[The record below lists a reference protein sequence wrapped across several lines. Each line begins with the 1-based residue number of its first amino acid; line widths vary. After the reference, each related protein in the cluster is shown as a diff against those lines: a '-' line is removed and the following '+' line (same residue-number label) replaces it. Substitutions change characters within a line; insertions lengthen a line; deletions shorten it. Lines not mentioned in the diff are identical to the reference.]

1 MSPEDFD
8 LALRETCE
16 RLARC
21 GSGAWHLRVADLRR
35 ALGDR
40 VSHAEFD
47 EHLRRL
53 RAAGGVEL
61 TPHAHPALIG
71 PGTRLDSLVE
81 DGQTFYFLRCL
92 R

>member
-8 LALRETCE
+8 LVLRETCE

-21 GSGAWHLRVADLRR
+21 GPGAWHLRVADLRR
-35 ALGDR
+35 TLGDR
-40 VSHAEFD
+40 VSRAEFD
-47 EHLRRL
+47 QHLRRL

-61 TPHAHPALIG
+61 TPHAQPALIG
-71 PGTRLDSLVE
+71 PGTRLDSFVE
-81 DGQTFYFLRCL
+81 DGETFYFVRCL